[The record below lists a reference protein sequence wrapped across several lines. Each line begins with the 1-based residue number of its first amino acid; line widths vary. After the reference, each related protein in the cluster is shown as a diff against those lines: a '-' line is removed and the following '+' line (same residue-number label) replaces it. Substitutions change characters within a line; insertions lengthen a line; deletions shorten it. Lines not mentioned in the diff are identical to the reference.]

1 MKVKYKCTEIKKKNT
16 KQTIFFT
23 ILIYFYQKNCKIY
36 LIAKYSKIA
45 KTFYTEVIW
54 NWFSIWSKLEPSFLL
69 HAFLKIKQV
78 TDEANEFR

>member
-1 MKVKYKCTEIKKKNT
+1 MYWNKKKH
-16 KQTIFFT
+16 QTNYFLHYFDIF
-23 ILIYFYQKNCKIY
+23 LPKEKKSKIY

-54 NWFSIWSKLEPSFLL
+54 NWFSIWSILEPSFLL